1 MKLRKVLGV
10 VVLSGMAISLVAC
23 GNSDKKTKN
32 NSETSAET
40 TVQESISDKQSVDKS
55 IANGLVGT
63 WAEKIAGRGVIE
75 ISEGTKEGTYNIEI
89 NWADS
94 AFEYYQWEIKNAP
107 ATDNDVI
114 SYDNCKLTIHTYK
127 SEDEETVK
135 IKYEN
140 GTGKLSINSAG
151 EVVWQDDVDNSGEDT
166 SFVKNQR

>member
-107 ATDNDVI
+107 ATDPIPSPRSVRV
-114 SYDNCKLTIHTYK
+114 SPGFLRR
-127 SEDEETVK
+127 S
-135 IKYEN
+135 
-140 GTGKLSINSAG
+140 LSIIL
-151 EVVWQDDVDNSGEDT
+151 ER
-166 SFVKNQR
+166 FL